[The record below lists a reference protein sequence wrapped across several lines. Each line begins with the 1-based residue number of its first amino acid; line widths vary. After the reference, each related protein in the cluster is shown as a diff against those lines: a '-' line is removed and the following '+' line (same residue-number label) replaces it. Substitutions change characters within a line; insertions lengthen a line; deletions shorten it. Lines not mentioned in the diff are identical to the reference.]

1 MIFCAKL
8 KHAEPRIGLSVS
20 LTMTVFDLSSKRHA
34 GLFEF
39 EVDVI
44 IRELG
49 SCASVRRRTL
59 FYRLFRIAMRDMLY
73 GAGF

>member
-49 SCASVRRRTL
+49 AVQASVVVRYFIDFFESL
-59 FYRLFRIAMRDMLY
+59 
-73 GAGF
+73 